1 MNLVAQ
7 LFVVLTIIAFNAY
20 VIHILRK
27 EMIEYQYALTWLGAG
42 MAMLVIAAFP
52 QILWAISAFLGIAIP
67 LNLLYFL
74 AILLGFFLT
83 FQIMIN
89 ISRMRR
95 HIYELIQ
102 EVSILKKQVDIA
114 QNQSADAG
122 QLESGSA
129 PSEETT

>member
-7 LFVVLTIIAFNAY
+7 LFVVLTIVAFNAY

-27 EMIEYQYALTWLGAG
+27 EMIEYQYALTWLFAG

-52 QILWAISAFLGIAIP
+52 QILWTISTFIGIAIP

-102 EVSILKKQVDIA
+102 EVSILKKQVEA
-114 QNQSADAG
+114 QKTPVADQGHPVAD
-122 QLESGSA
+122 ST
-129 PSEETT
+129 EETN